1 MYCIIFI
8 VKMRENIFS
17 FLPFEIIHY
26 IFTFDSHIIFR
37 NGKWIFITKILE
49 SDYRYSMLLQK
60 IIITKSVR
68 YINIYPSLHLEDDT
82 QNKIV
87 LKKQKNISK
96 IIIYDKSFTSDF
108 EFSHYLY
115 KTIQM
120 YKHF

>member
-1 MYCIIFI
+1 
-8 VKMRENIFS
+8 MRENIFS
-17 FLPFEIIHY
+17 FLPLEIIRY
-26 IFTFDSHIIFR
+26 IFAFDSHIFFR
-37 NGKWIFITKILE
+37 DGKWIFIHKILE
-49 SDYRYSMLLQK
+49 SDYRYAMLLQK

-68 YINIYPSLHLEDDT
+68 YVNTYPSLQLEDDT
-82 QNKIV
+82 RNKIV

-96 IIIYDKSFTSDF
+96 IVIYEQTFYSDL